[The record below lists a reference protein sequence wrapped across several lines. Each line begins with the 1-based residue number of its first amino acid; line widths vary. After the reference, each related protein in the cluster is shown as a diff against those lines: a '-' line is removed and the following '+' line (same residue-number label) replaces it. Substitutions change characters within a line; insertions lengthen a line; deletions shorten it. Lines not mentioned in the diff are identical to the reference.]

1 MNRRRRL
8 PSQSD
13 CRALEHRLLCRLV
26 MNGEFAITAPGG
38 GEAYTAIILRPSEG
52 VLGSS
57 TVPAR

>member
-1 MNRRRRL
+1 
-8 PSQSD
+8 
-13 CRALEHRLLCRLV
+13 